1 MKPVRRV
8 VLLAIAVVMT
18 LIPATPGGADSHIF
32 ISELHYDN
40 TGTDVGEAIEVTA
53 SAGMDMTGWS
63 IVLYNG
69 NGGGVYSTTVL
80 SGTVSSAGAFTVDY
94 PTNGVQNG
102 APDGIALVD
111 AADAVVEFIS
121 YEGAFTAVGG
131 PANGIESTDI
141 GISEPFD
148 TPVGQSL
155 QKIGGAW
162 TGPAESTFAPG
173 LDAPPP
179 PTDVFISE
187 LHYDNIGGDTGEAVE
202 VTAPADMDMAGWSI
216 VLYNGNGGGVYDTV
230 ELVGTVPSDGAFTVF
245 ISGIQNGSPD
255 GLALVSPSAVVEFL
269 SYEGTIVATN
279 GPAAGSTSTDIGV
292 FEPSDTPVGE
302 SLQKIDGVWTGPA
315 PSTFAPSLVLP
326 PSEVKIHEVQG
337 SGADSPLEGQ
347 RVIVEGVVVGD
358 FETFDSLA
366 GFFVQEEDADA
377 DTDPATSEGVFVF
390 NFSNDTVN
398 VGDLVRV
405 EGTVEERFGNTQLT
419 DFVEITKLG
428 EGAPLPAPA
437 TVSFPL
443 TSVNDLEAYEGM
455 NATFPQT
462 LSIIEYFNFDRFGET
477 VIGLPLPGENR
488 HYQPTAV
495 YEPGS
500 PETAELASYNARS
513 RITIDD
519 GRTSQNPDPAI
530 HPGNGEVFDLGNR
543 FNGGDTI
550 TGVTGAIYYTFG
562 LYRIMPTKF
571 GDYVAANPRDPEPED
586 VGGDLKI
593 ATLNALNYFSTIDTG
608 DPICGP
614 NLDQDCRGADD
625 EYERERQLTKLTEAL
640 IGMDADIVGLIE
652 VENTAGVEPLE
663 DIVASLNAQLGKD
676 TYRYVKAGENSVVGT
691 DAIKVGIIYKRTTV
705 VPNEDPAILDD
716 PSFLDPRDLGDDK
729 NRAALAQTF
738 NQKGTG
744 EKVTVVVNHLKS
756 KGSGCGAGDDDP
768 EQGSCNLTR
777 TLAARALLD
786 WIGTDPTGTGD
797 PDFLIIGDLNSY
809 DQEDPIDVL
818 RGGGYT
824 DLLAEY
830 QGELAYSYLFSGQLG
845 YLDYGMSSATLTP
858 QITGATAWHI
868 NSDEPDILDY
878 DTSFKQDAQDDL
890 FEANAFRS
898 SDHDAVIIG
907 LDLDRKLGE
916 RR

>member
-8 VLLAIAVVMT
+8 VLLAIAMIMT
-18 LIPATPGGADSHIF
+18 LIPAIPGGADSHIF

-40 TGTDVGEAIEVTA
+40 TGGDTGEAVEVTA
-53 SAGMDMTGWS
+53 PAGMEMTGWS

-69 NGGGVYSTTVL
+69 NGGAVYNTVNL
-80 SGTVSSAGAFTVDY
+80 AGTVPSEGAFTVY
-94 PTNGVQNG
+94 IAGIQNG
-102 APDGIALVD
+102 SPDGLALVSPTD
-111 AADAVVEFIS
+111 VVEFLS
-121 YEGAFTAVGG
+121 YEGSFTAVGG
-131 PANGIESTDI
+131 PADTLISTDI
-141 GISEPFD
+141 GVEEPSD
-148 TPVGQSL
+148 TPIGFSL
-155 QKIGGAW
+155 QKISGTW
-162 TGPAESTFAPG
+162 NIPAASTFAPE
-173 LDAPPP
+173 LETAPPPPP

-187 LHYDNIGGDTGEAVE
+187 IHYDNTGADTGEAVE
-202 VTAPADMDMAGWSI
+202 VTAPAGMDMAGWSI
-216 VLYNGNGGGVYDTV
+216 VLYNGNGGGVYNTAD
-230 ELVGTVPSDGAFTVF
+230 LVGTVPAEGAFTVF
-245 ISGIQNGSPD
+245 ISGIQNGTPD
-255 GLALVSPSAVVEFL
+255 GLALVSPTGVVEFL
-269 SYEGTIVATN
+269 SYEGTIVAAN
-279 GPAAGSTSTDIGV
+279 GPASGMTSVDIGV
-292 FEPSDTPVGE
+292 FEPFDTPIGQ

-315 PSTFAPSLVLP
+315 PSTFAPGLILP
-326 PSEVKIHEVQG
+326 PAEVKIHDVQG
-337 SGADSPLEGQ
+337 TGAVSPLDGA
-347 RVIVEGVVVGD
+347 RVIIEGVVVGD

-366 GFFVQEEDADA
+366 GFFVQEEDIDA
-377 DTDPATSEGVFVF
+377 DTDPQTSEGVFVF
-390 NFSNDTVN
+390 NSANESVN
-398 VGDLVRV
+398 VGDVVRV

-419 DFVEITKLG
+419 NNVVITKLG
-428 EGAPLPAPA
+428 VTETLPTPA

-443 TSVNDLEAYEGM
+443 IAVSDLEAFEGM

-477 VIGLPLPGENR
+477 VVGLPRDGESR

-495 YEPGS
+495 FEPGS
-500 PETAELASYNARS
+500 TDAADLASYNARS

-519 GRTSQNPDPAI
+519 GRTSSNPDPAI
-530 HPGNGEVFDLGNR
+530 HPGNGEVFDLTNR

-550 TGVTGAIYYTFG
+550 KGITGAIYYTFG
-562 LYRIMPTKF
+562 LYRIMPTEY
-571 GDYVAANPRDPEPED
+571 GDYVAANPRDAAPDP

-593 ATLNALNYFSTIDTG
+593 GTLNALNYFSTIDTG
-608 DPICGP
+608 APACGP
-614 NLDQDCRGADD
+614 FLDQGCRGADD
-625 EYERERQLTKLTEAL
+625 ENERQRQLTKLTEAL

-652 VENTAGVEPLE
+652 VENTAGVEPLA
-663 DIVASLNAQLGKD
+663 DIVASLNAELGKD
-676 TYRYVKAGENSVVGT
+676 TYRYVEAGENSVVGT
-691 DAIKVGIIYKRTTV
+691 DAIKVGIIYKKATV

-777 TLAARALLD
+777 TLAAQALLD

-809 DQEDPIDVL
+809 DKEDPIDVL
-818 RGGGYT
+818 RAGGYA
-824 DLLAEY
+824 DLLASY

-845 YLDYGMSSATLTP
+845 YLDYGMSSPTLTP
-858 QITGATAWHI
+858 QVTGATAWHI

-878 DTSFKQDAQDDL
+878 DTTFKKDAQDAL
-890 FEANAFRS
+890 FEPNAYRS

-907 LDLDRKLGE
+907 LDLNRKLG
-916 RR
+916 R